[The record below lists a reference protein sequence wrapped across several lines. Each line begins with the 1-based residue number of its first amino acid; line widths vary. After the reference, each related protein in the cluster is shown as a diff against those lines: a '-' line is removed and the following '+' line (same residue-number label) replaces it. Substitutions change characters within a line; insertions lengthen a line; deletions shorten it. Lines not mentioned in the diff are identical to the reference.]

1 VRGYRSVYPNS
12 DNPSVE
18 IRLLE
23 PGDEAIVERLATREP
38 RTALLRDPRTIFLVA
53 FDGEEPA
60 GFVLAYELPRR
71 HGFNVTVI
79 VYEVEVDDA
88 YRRQGIATLLLR
100 ELEQIARGRG
110 IEEAFVLTEPD
121 NLAANRLYE
130 TAGGTRSDVVEWDF
144 DYTGA

>member
-1 VRGYRSVYPNS
+1 MTE
-12 DNPSVE
+12 VE
-18 IRLLE
+18 LRVLG

-38 RTALLRDPRTIFLVA
+38 RTALLQDPRTIFLVA
-53 FDGEEPA
+53 FDGDEPA

-71 HGFNVTVI
+71 HGFNVTLI

-88 YRRQGIATLLLR
+88 HRRQGIATGLLR
-100 ELEQIARGRG
+100 ELERIARRRG

-121 NLAANRLYE
+121 NVAANRLYE
-130 TAGGTRSDVVEWDF
+130 SAGGTRSDVVEWDF

>member
-1 VRGYRSVYPNS
+1 VSGTAAVEVRVLGA
-12 DNPSVE
+12 
-18 IRLLE
+18 
-23 PGDEAIVERLATREP
+23 GDEAIVERLATREP
-38 RTALLRDPRTIFLVA
+38 RTALLQDPRTIFLVA
-53 FDGEEPA
+53 LDDGAPA

-71 HGFNVTVI
+71 HGFNVTLI
-79 VYEVEVDDA
+79 VYEVEVDAA
-88 YRRQGIATLLLR
+88 YWRRGIARRLLQ

-130 TAGGTRSDVVEWDF
+130 SAGGTRRDVVEWDF

>member
-1 VRGYRSVYPNS
+1 M
-12 DNPSVE
+12 
-18 IRLLE
+18 LE

-38 RTALLRDPRTIFLVA
+38 RTALLQDPRTVFLVA
-53 FDGEEPA
+53 FDDDEPI

-71 HGFNVTVI
+71 HGLNVTLI

-88 YRRQGIATLLLR
+88 HRRRGIATQLLR
-100 ELEQIARGRG
+100 ELEQIARRRG
-110 IEEAFVLTEPD
+110 VEEAFVLTETD

-130 TAGGTRSDVVEWDF
+130 SMGGTRSDVVEWDF